1 MGNFMT
7 PKIKKIMI
15 GVVVFLF
22 LIISV
27 VGIRSYNQNKKA
39 KEEAAK
45 AEQAAKEADL
55 TKVDL
60 KNLSDFDKEQVR
72 WIERYGTPP
81 KGFRWKDDGTL
92 QALGDPNL
100 KDTDVAYAYIR
111 ALSTLDIATAQ
122 KYSNKTNVITS
133 LNRYYSTEADFTYDE
148 NFRKDMFKQVLLS
161 IKPVKIT
168 NVANFAN
175 FRNAITMKIEVL
187 DLTNK
192 DFWKKD
198 SSKIFKDLKDY
209 KKTEQDTT
217 KAKNYLYKYVLDYY
231 KSEKPAKHEVEI
243 NLVLDQDKTSGGWIV
258 VKDKDLDNIAKYADG
273 ELVVNNILA
282 AYDEWLSKELK

>member
-1 MGNFMT
+1 MQDILKN
-7 PKIKKIMI
+7 KKIMGII
-15 GVVVFLF
+15 GGVLVFII
-22 LIISV
+22 LIG
-27 VGIRSYNQNKKA
+27 GIRSYNSSKKA
-39 KEEAAK
+39 K
-45 AEQAAKEADL
+45 QAAELEAQKAQQNDI

-60 KNLSDFDKEQVR
+60 KSLSDFDKEQIR

-100 KDTDVAYAYIR
+100 KDTDVAYTYIR

-148 NFRKDMFKQVLLS
+148 NFKKDMFKQVLLS

-175 FRNAITMKIEVL
+175 FRNAITMKIEVT

-198 SSKIFKDLKDY
+198 SSKIFKDLKEY

-231 KSEKPAKHEVEI
+231 KSERPAKHEVEI

-282 AYDEWLSKELK
+282 AYDEWLSKETR

>member
-1 MGNFMT
+1 MQDILKN
-7 PKIKKIMI
+7 KKIMGII
-15 GVVVFLF
+15 GGVLVFII
-22 LIISV
+22 LIG
-27 VGIRSYNQNKKA
+27 GIRSYNSSKKA
-39 KEEAAK
+39 K
-45 AEQAAKEADL
+45 QAAELEAQKAQQTDI

-60 KNLSDFDKEQVR
+60 KSLSDFDKEQIR

-100 KDTDVAYAYIR
+100 KDTDVAYTYIR

-148 NFRKDMFKQVLLS
+148 NFKKDMFKQVLLS

-175 FRNAITMKIEVL
+175 FRNAITMKIEVT

-198 SSKIFKDLKDY
+198 SSKIFKDLKEY

-231 KSEKPAKHEVEI
+231 KSERPAKHEVEI

-282 AYDEWLSKELK
+282 AYDEWLSKETR

>member
-1 MGNFMT
+1 MQDILKN
-7 PKIKKIMI
+7 KKIMGII
-15 GVVVFLF
+15 GGVLVFII
-22 LIISV
+22 LIG
-27 VGIRSYNQNKKA
+27 GIRSYNSSKKA
-39 KEEAAK
+39 K
-45 AEQAAKEADL
+45 QAADLEAQKAQQTDI

-60 KNLSDFDKEQVR
+60 KSLSDFDKEQIR

-100 KDTDVAYAYIR
+100 KDTDVAYTYIR

-148 NFRKDMFKQVLLS
+148 NFKKDMFKQVLLS

-175 FRNAITMKIEVL
+175 FRNAITMKIEVT

-198 SSKIFKDLKDY
+198 SSKIFKDLKEY

-231 KSEKPAKHEVEI
+231 KSERPAKHEVEI

-282 AYDEWLSKELK
+282 AYDEWLSKETR

>member
-1 MGNFMT
+1 MQDILKN
-7 PKIKKIMI
+7 KKIMGII
-15 GVVVFLF
+15 GGVLVFII
-22 LIISV
+22 LIG
-27 VGIRSYNQNKKA
+27 GIRSYNSSKKA
-39 KEEAAK
+39 K
-45 AEQAAKEADL
+45 QAAEIEAQKAQQTDI

-60 KNLSDFDKEQVR
+60 KSLSDFDKEQIR

-100 KDTDVAYAYIR
+100 KDTDVAYTYIR

-148 NFRKDMFKQVLLS
+148 NFKKDMFKQVLLS

-175 FRNAITMKIEVL
+175 FRNAITMKIEVT

-198 SSKIFKDLKDY
+198 SSKIFKDLKEY

-282 AYDEWLSKELK
+282 AYDEWLSKETR

>member
-1 MGNFMT
+1 MQNLL
-7 PKIKKIMI
+7 KNKK
-15 GVVVFLF
+15 L
-22 LIISV
+22 
-27 VGIRSYNQNKKA
+27 VGIIGGVLAFIIILVGVRSYNTSKKE
-39 KEEAAK
+39 KEAAEK
-45 AEQAAKEADL
+45 AAQEAQQTDV

-60 KNLSDFDKEQVR
+60 KSLSDFDKEQVR
-72 WIERYGTPP
+72 WIERYGNPP

-100 KDTDVAYAYIR
+100 KDTDVAYTYIR

-148 NFRKDMFKQVLLS
+148 NFKKDMFKQVLLS

-175 FRNAITMKIEVL
+175 FRNAITMKIEVT
-187 DLTNK
+187 DLSNK

-198 SSKIFKDLKDY
+198 STEIFKNLKEY

-217 KAKNYLYKYVLDYY
+217 KAKNYLYKYILEYY

-258 VKDKDLDNIAKYADG
+258 VKDKDLDNLAKYADG

-282 AYDEWLSKELK
+282 SYDEWLSKEMR

>member
-1 MGNFMT
+1 MQDILKN
-7 PKIKKIMI
+7 KKIMGII
-15 GVVVFLF
+15 GGVLVFII
-22 LIISV
+22 LIG
-27 VGIRSYNQNKKA
+27 GIRSYNSSKKA
-39 KEEAAK
+39 K
-45 AEQAAKEADL
+45 QAAELEAQKAQQTDI

-60 KNLSDFDKEQVR
+60 KSLSDFDKEQIR

-100 KDTDVAYAYIR
+100 KDTDVAYTYIR

-148 NFRKDMFKQVLLS
+148 NFKKDMFKQVLLS

-175 FRNAITMKIEVL
+175 FRNALTMKIEVT

-198 SSKIFKDLKDY
+198 SSKIFKDLKEY

-282 AYDEWLSKELK
+282 AYDEWLSKETR

>member
-1 MGNFMT
+1 MQDILKN
-7 PKIKKIMI
+7 KKIMGII
-15 GVVVFLF
+15 GGVLVFII
-22 LIISV
+22 LIG
-27 VGIRSYNQNKKA
+27 GIRSYNSSKKA
-39 KEEAAK
+39 K
-45 AEQAAKEADL
+45 QAAELEAQKAQQTDI

-60 KNLSDFDKEQVR
+60 KSLSDFDKEQIR

-100 KDTDVAYAYIR
+100 KDTDVAYTYIR

-148 NFRKDMFKQVLLS
+148 NFKKDMFKQVLLS

-175 FRNAITMKIEVL
+175 FRNAITMKIEVT

-198 SSKIFKDLKDY
+198 SSKIFKDLKEY

-231 KSEKPAKHEVEI
+231 KSERPAKHEVEI

-282 AYDEWLSKELK
+282 AYDEWLSRETR

>member
-1 MGNFMT
+1 MQDILKN
-7 PKIKKIMI
+7 KKIMGII
-15 GVVVFLF
+15 GGILVFII
-22 LIISV
+22 LIG
-27 VGIRSYNQNKKA
+27 GIRSYNSSKKA
-39 KEEAAK
+39 K
-45 AEQAAKEADL
+45 QAAELEAQKAQQTDI

-60 KNLSDFDKEQVR
+60 KSLSDFDKEQIR

-100 KDTDVAYAYIR
+100 KDTDVAYTYIR

-148 NFRKDMFKQVLLS
+148 NFKKDMFKQVLLS

-175 FRNAITMKIEVL
+175 FRNAITMKIEVT

-198 SSKIFKDLKDY
+198 SSKIFKDLKEY

-231 KSEKPAKHEVEI
+231 KSERPAKHEVEI

-282 AYDEWLSKELK
+282 AYDEWLSKETR

>member
-1 MGNFMT
+1 MLD
-7 PKIKKIMI
+7 KIKQNKKIVGI
-15 GVVVFLF
+15 VVSIIAVVV
-22 LIISV
+22 LIA
-27 VGIRSYNQNKKA
+27 GIRSYNTNRKA
-39 KEEAAK
+39 KEAAEREAEKAK
-45 AEQAAKEADL
+45 QTDI

-60 KNLSDFDKEQVR
+60 KSLSDFDKEQVR

-92 QALGDPNL
+92 QALGDPNM
-100 KDTDVAYAYIR
+100 KDTDVAYTYIR

-122 KYSNKTNVITS
+122 KYSNKTHVIKS
-133 LNRYYSTEADFTYDE
+133 LDRYYSTESDFTYDE
-148 NFRKDMFKQVLLS
+148 NFKKDMFKQVLLS

-175 FRNAITMKIEVL
+175 FRNAITMKMEVT

-198 SSKIFKDLKDY
+198 SSKIFKDLREY

-282 AYDEWLSKELK
+282 AYDEWLSRELR

>member
-1 MGNFMT
+1 MQDILKN
-7 PKIKKIMI
+7 KKILGII
-15 GVVVFLF
+15 GGVLVFII
-22 LIISV
+22 LIG
-27 VGIRSYNQNKKA
+27 GIRSYNSSKKA
-39 KEEAAK
+39 K
-45 AEQAAKEADL
+45 QAAELEAQKAQQTDI

-60 KNLSDFDKEQVR
+60 KSLSDFDKEQIR

-100 KDTDVAYAYIR
+100 KDTDVAYTYIR

-148 NFRKDMFKQVLLS
+148 NFKKDMFKQVLLS

-175 FRNAITMKIEVL
+175 FRNAITMKIEVT

-198 SSKIFKDLKDY
+198 SSKIFKDLKEY

-231 KSEKPAKHEVEI
+231 KSERPAKHEVEI

-282 AYDEWLSKELK
+282 AYDEWLSKETR

>member
-1 MGNFMT
+1 MQDILKN
-7 PKIKKIMI
+7 KKIMGII
-15 GVVVFLF
+15 GGVLVFII
-22 LIISV
+22 LIG
-27 VGIRSYNQNKKA
+27 GIRSYNSSKKA
-39 KEEAAK
+39 K
-45 AEQAAKEADL
+45 QAAELEAQKAQQTDI

-60 KNLSDFDKEQVR
+60 KSLSDFDKEQIR

-100 KDTDVAYAYIR
+100 KDTDVAYTYIR

-148 NFRKDMFKQVLLS
+148 NFKKDMFKQVLLS

-175 FRNAITMKIEVL
+175 FRNAITMKIEVT

-198 SSKIFKDLKDY
+198 SSKIFKDLKEY

-282 AYDEWLSKELK
+282 AYDEWLSKETR

>member
-1 MGNFMT
+1 M
-7 PKIKKIMI
+7 K
-15 GVVVFLF
+15 
-22 LIISV
+22 S
-27 VGIRSYNQNKKA
+27 
-39 KEEAAK
+39 
-45 AEQAAKEADL
+45 
-55 TKVDL
+55 
-60 KNLSDFDKEQVR
+60 LSDFDKEQIR

-100 KDTDVAYAYIR
+100 KDTDVAYTYIR

-148 NFRKDMFKQVLLS
+148 NFKKDMFKQVLLS

-175 FRNAITMKIEVL
+175 FRNAITMKIEVT

-198 SSKIFKDLKDY
+198 SSKIFKDLKEY

-282 AYDEWLSKELK
+282 AYDEWLSRETR

>member
-1 MGNFMT
+1 MMQDILKN
-7 PKIKKIMI
+7 KKIMGII
-15 GVVVFLF
+15 GGVLVFII
-22 LIISV
+22 LIG
-27 VGIRSYNQNKKA
+27 GIRSYNSSKKA
-39 KEEAAK
+39 K
-45 AEQAAKEADL
+45 QAAELEAQKAQQTDI

-60 KNLSDFDKEQVR
+60 KSLSDFDKEQIR

-100 KDTDVAYAYIR
+100 KDTDVAYTYIR

-148 NFRKDMFKQVLLS
+148 NFKKDMFKQVLLS

-175 FRNAITMKIEVL
+175 FRNAITMKIEVT

-198 SSKIFKDLKDY
+198 SSKIFKDLKEY

-282 AYDEWLSKELK
+282 AYDEWLSKETR